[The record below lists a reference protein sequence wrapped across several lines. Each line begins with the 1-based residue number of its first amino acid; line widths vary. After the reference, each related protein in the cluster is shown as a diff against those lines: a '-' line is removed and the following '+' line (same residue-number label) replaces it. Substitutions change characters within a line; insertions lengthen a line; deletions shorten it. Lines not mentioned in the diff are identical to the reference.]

1 MKEKEMKLDKI
12 NKKEVTNPQGKQEKE
27 INKAGT

>member
-12 NKKEVTNPQGKQEKE
+12 NKKELTNTQEKQEKQ

>member
-12 NKKEVTNPQGKQEKE
+12 NKKEVTNTLGKQEKE